1 MRADLKRRDWLGL
14 AAAGAL
20 GAAGLAGCKQ
30 PAPRLEDLP
39 AASAAWRWSAV
50 MACALS
56 GSAWRRGWSC
66 PHLPWCTGRRS

>member
-14 AAAGAL
+14 AAASAL

-39 AASAAWRWSAV
+39 GGFSGVAPGTSAFNRGVSTG
-50 MACALS
+50 S
-56 GSAWRRGWSC
+56 GVGCSV
-66 PHLPWCTGRRS
+66 TGGVS